1 MQCNEP
7 LRKLNG
13 DSLSTSSLRRHHFAS
28 LVASKEHAQVR
39 TSSQI
44 AAEHGKLAASG
55 RTLREECER
64 YPIEI
69 MLGSRHL
76 VTQSRQELV
85 TLREAGSAWASEV
98 VANVDSFGLFGGTHV
113 DVTLQTSLQVE
124 GKLLGPP
131 RPRGSEP
138 KLGTP
143 FLMQDV

>member
-85 TLREAGSAWASEV
+85 TLITSRMFSFCGAKRAPRRLLSSEV
-98 VANVDSFGLFGGTHV
+98 VANVDSFGMEN
-113 DVTLQTSLQVE
+113 SSVE
-124 GKLLGPP
+124 VP
-131 RPRGSEP
+131 
-138 KLGTP
+138 
-143 FLMQDV
+143 M